1 LVASTLVLVAVGF
14 LPGFDNFFSGDDF
27 DWLFNTVRTV
37 SNPSTFLGEQ
47 SNFVRHGESL
57 YFIIN
62 YLVAGFWFP
71 AFFLSSLLIHLAN
84 VLLVSRLLLRMGCS
98 ELPALAGAL
107 LWGLNYRHSE
117 AIFRPYG
124 VADPLALVF
133 CLAALLLYTESR
145 QPPVRRPLT
154 ARQLL
159 LTRRPWWAALLLLAG
174 LFSKENALVFPAV
187 AVLWALLIEP
197 RTDRVTRLV
206 QTIPMWLAAGLF
218 YPLLKLLS
226 SAESS
231 YLDVDASF
239 VTRFWEIMLSMVGPD
254 AFYIKHVALATGEPL
269 LPLSLAVVL
278 IALSAAALYWMPARY
293 RFAVLWIAVTTAPTV
308 FVPFQMSRYY
318 YVPLVGVAM
327 LIGLAGTDVA
337 RLSSR
342 RSARPAAAAAWS
354 LYALY
359 LAHAVWGLQLEE
371 DDYQFMGDIHRR
383 AAASFRSQV
392 AGALPE
398 PGGALTLFVR
408 GDTMFWTDALQR
420 QCDSRP
426 WYWPATYKW
435 VYRRPYGVLGLT
447 NTHGF
452 VTFCLDDRRRRPL
465 FVAAAEDD
473 YRRAMAADEFVVVAH
488 DNGTN
493 SFRWLSAEERRE
505 IAVVAADSDLYRYL
519 QPGRIDPTAMG
530 GRQLGH

>member
-1 LVASTLVLVAVGF
+1 
-14 LPGFDNFFSGDDF
+14 
-27 DWLFNTVRTV
+27 V

-57 YFIIN
+57 YFIVN

-84 VLLVSRLLLRMGCS
+84 VLLVSRLLLRLGCA
-98 ELPALAGAL
+98 EIPAFAGAL

-124 VADPLALVF
+124 IADPLALVF
-133 CLAALLLYTESR
+133 CLAALLLYAGSR
-145 QPPVRRPLT
+145 RLPAGRTLS
-154 ARQLL
+154 ARQSL
-159 LTRRPWWAALLLLAG
+159 LTPRPWLSALLLLAG
-174 LFSKENALVFPAV
+174 MFSKENALVFPAV
-187 AVLWALLIEP
+187 AVLWALLIED
-197 RTDRVTRLV
+197 RSDRVPRLI
-206 QTIPMWLAAGLF
+206 QTIPLWLAAGLF
-218 YPLLKLLS
+218 YPLLKMLS

-239 VTRFWEIMLSMVGPD
+239 LTRFWEIMLSMVGPD

-269 LPLSLAVVL
+269 LPLSVAVVL
-278 IALSAAALYWMPARY
+278 IAVSAAALFRMPDRY

-327 LIGLAGTDVA
+327 LVALAGTDIA
-337 RLSSR
+337 RLSGR
-342 RSARPAAAAAWS
+342 RGARPAAAAAWS

-371 DDYQFMGDIHRR
+371 NDYHFMGDIHRR
-383 AAASFRSQV
+383 AAASFRDHI

-398 PGGALTLFVR
+398 PGGELTLFVR
-408 GDTMFWTDALQR
+408 GDTMFWTEALQR

-426 WYWPATYKW
+426 WYWPTTYKW
-435 VYRRPYGVLGLT
+435 VYRRPHGVLGLT

-452 VTFCLDDRRRRPL
+452 VTYCLDDRGRRPL
-465 FVAAAEDD
+465 FVAAGEDD
-473 YRRAMAADEFVVVAH
+473 YRRAMAAGDFVVAAH

-493 SFRWLSAEERRE
+493 SFRWLSAGERRE
-505 IAVVAADSDLYRYL
+505 VAAMAADSDLYRYL